1 MTDKEFK
8 RLNRRE
14 LLELLLAETKKTA
27 KLQRKL
33 DEASEKLQDR
43 TIKIESS
50 GSLADASL
58 LICNVLDSAQQA
70 AEVYE
75 ENCRNM
81 ADEEVS
87 QACEEA
93 KRIIDDA
100 WKKYDEIQAM
110 AADYVKNIEN
120 GLREMSVDVP
130 ELTTLIDKINAEAE
144 KNKNEQKEETD

>member
-87 QACEEA
+87 QAREEA